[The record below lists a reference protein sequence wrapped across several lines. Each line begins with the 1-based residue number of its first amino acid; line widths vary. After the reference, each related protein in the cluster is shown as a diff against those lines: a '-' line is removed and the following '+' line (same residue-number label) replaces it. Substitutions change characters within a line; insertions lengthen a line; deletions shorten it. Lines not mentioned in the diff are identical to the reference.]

1 MVRLLFLLGAGLLTA
16 VPAGA
21 AETDL
26 GRDLSGRGCRAEARY
41 ATAPD
46 PTLPMPIDVIC
57 GSGAASGGVQA
68 ILLPDS
74 ADRAALAE
82 RLARSAPG
90 FVGGMTCGKPG
101 AADLAGGPALVSAC
115 TLPGGWPAFRMMVTS
130 GRLLIQGDGVAA
142 SLPAVEQAVRRMAG
156 RDGAL
161 AGEDGRRRVQQ
172 ATGVELRVATNGIAE
187 RSQAL
192 LEEARLANGRGDHAG
207 AERTYRRALDLQIQG
222 LGPDDPAIG
231 GTLVRLALDVSNQRR
246 FTEAHSLFRRAEPLV
261 ERSSDPLARPQLLL
275 AQALDAMNRQRLAEA
290 RDLARRAG
298 QAFSALAGSA
308 RGGQAGGLGST
319 AVAGGEYVHALM
331 TEGAA
336 ALRLNDLAAANVA
349 AATALDEIDRLAG
362 VPPWWKPEA
371 MALLGEVEGR
381 LGRLDRGEALITA
394 AIRQDIALFGEEP
407 PTAAARLA
415 LGRFYA
421 ASGRYPQAITACAQA
436 LGHGDTPVGF
446 EAVAPCLTAMTAT
459 ASHDSGA
466 RDQILD
472 VLFRAVQRVQMG
484 VADAAVGRV
493 AEAMAAGNAKLAEA
507 VRTVADAERQRSE
520 VRLTL
525 EEELARP
532 RGLRSDERVAWLTDR
547 FKESAARLETAER
560 DLSRRF
566 PDYVRL
572 DSSVPASIAQV
583 RSRLAADQAFVTFDF
598 GRDFG
603 VAVLVTRSGTTAVRI
618 PLTAAQMATMVLD
631 LRGAMVVRGGRP
643 QPFNTALAHRLY
655 SALLAPLEPALA
667 GVRRLD
673 IVAPGPLASLPLAL
687 LVTEPSGRGEVAWLA
702 QRFAVASWPSAHV
715 FVTTRSGTRSPAPL
729 PMLGIGDPRGGSAAK
744 GATTKLSGYC
754 RGDGPVPREVLDTL
768 PALPDTGTELRRVAS
783 LLGAGADDVLTGTN
797 ATESSWRQRSLGNY
811 RVLYFATHALLPA
824 ELRCRTQPG
833 LVLSPPAS
841 RATRAADDG
850 LLEISEIA
858 GLKLNADLVVLSAC
872 NTASAADGAGDG
884 FGGESLS
891 SLAEAFFFAGARSVL
906 ASHWSVP
913 SAATAELMTTLFAG
927 GNDIAEALRQA
938 QLGLIRNSATA
949 HPIHWAGFTV
959 IGGTAR

>member
-16 VPAGA
+16 VPAAA

-41 ATAPD
+41 ASAPD
-46 PTLPMPIDVIC
+46 PTLPMPVDVIC
-57 GSGAASGGVQA
+57 GGGSASGGVQA

-82 RLARSAPG
+82 RLAKSAPG

-101 AADLAGGPALVSAC
+101 SVDLAGGPALVSAC
-115 TLPGGWPAFRMMVTS
+115 TLPGGWPAFRVMVTS

-142 SLPAVEQAVRRMAG
+142 ALPAVEQAVRQMAG
-156 RDGAL
+156 RDGPL
-161 AGEDGRRRVQQ
+161 AGEDGRRRVGQ
-172 ATGVELRVATNGIAE
+172 ATGTELRVATNGIAE

-192 LEEARLANGRGDHAG
+192 LEEARLANGRGDHAS
-207 AERTYRRALDLQIQG
+207 AERSYRQALDMQIKG

-261 ERSSDPLARPQLLL
+261 ERSSDPLARPQLQL
-275 AQALDAMNRQRLAEA
+275 AQALDAMNRQRPTEA

-298 QAFSALAGSA
+298 QAFGMLAAST
-308 RGGQAGGLGST
+308 RGGQAGGLGSST
-319 AVAGGEYVHALM
+319 VAGGEYVHALM

-349 AATALDEIDRLAG
+349 AATALDEIDRLTG

-394 AIRQDIALFGEEP
+394 AIRHDIALFGEEP
-407 PTAAARLA
+407 PTSAARLA

-421 ASGRYPQAITACAQA
+421 ASGRYQQAITACAQA
-436 LGHGDTPVGF
+436 LGRGDTPVGF
-446 EAVAPCLTAMTAT
+446 EAVAPCFTAMTAT
-459 ASHDSGA
+459 ASHESGG

-493 AEAMAAGNAKLAEA
+493 AEALAAGNAKLAEA
-507 VRTVADAERQRSE
+507 VRAVADAERQRSE
-520 VRLTL
+520 TRLTL

-532 RGLRSDERVAWLTDR
+532 RGLRSDERVTWLTDR
-547 FKESAARLETAER
+547 FKESAARLETATR
-560 DLSRRF
+560 DLNRRF
-566 PDYVRL
+566 PDYARL

-598 GRDFG
+598 GREFG

-618 PLTAAQMATMVLD
+618 PLTAAQVATMVLD
-631 LRGAMVVRGGRP
+631 LRGAMVVRAGRP

-655 SALLAPLEPALA
+655 TALLAPLEPALA

-744 GATTKLSGYC
+744 GATKLSGYC
-754 RGDGPVPREVLDTL
+754 RGDGPVPREVLDSL
-768 PALPDTGTELRRVAS
+768 PALPETATELRRVAS
-783 LLGAGADDVLTGTN
+783 LLGAGADDVLTGTH
-797 ATESSWRQRSLGNY
+797 ATESGWRQRPLGNY

-833 LVLSPPAS
+833 LVLSPPAA

-872 NTASAADGAGDG
+872 NTASAGDGAGDG

-913 SAATAELMTTLFAG
+913 STATAELMTTLFAG

-938 QLGLIRNSATA
+938 QLGLIRNSTTA

-959 IGGTAR
+959 IGGTAQ